1 MIGGERITA
10 GVAAA
15 VVVLGCGDGSGPAVR
30 ARPFLMGFSA
40 IPPRADSAIVVPA
53 INYWAQRADAA
64 IIHASPP
71 WAALLGGVSPAAAVD
86 TVQAPLASYFRA
98 KGLALVFTVDAT
110 DGLNR
115 AAIQARYITR
125 QVGLLDRRT
134 RAGSS
139 SSRSITWISPA

>member
-15 VVVLGCGDGSGPAVR
+15 VVVLGCGDGSRPAVR

-64 IIHASPP
+64 IIHAS
-71 WAALLGGVSPAAAVD
+71 
-86 TVQAPLASYFRA
+86 
-98 KGLALVFTVDAT
+98 
-110 DGLNR
+110 
-115 AAIQARYITR
+115 
-125 QVGLLDRRT
+125 RRRPT
-134 RAGSS
+134 
-139 SSRSITWISPA
+139 